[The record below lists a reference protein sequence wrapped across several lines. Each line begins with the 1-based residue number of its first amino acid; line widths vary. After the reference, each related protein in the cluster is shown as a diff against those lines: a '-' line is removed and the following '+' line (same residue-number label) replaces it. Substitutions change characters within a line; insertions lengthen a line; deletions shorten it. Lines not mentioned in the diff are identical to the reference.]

1 MFPDSTSFN
10 LLLQTRHDEKMFSL
24 LTSLILS
31 TVISLVG
38 FSTMFGP
45 VNFDR
50 ACVVGE
56 TVVGGGCAEKCTA
69 LVIFHCEVLED
80 IRLTIF

>member
-1 MFPDSTSFN
+1 MFADLTSFN

-31 TVISLVG
+31 TFISLVG
-38 FSTMFGP
+38 FSRMFGP
-45 VNFDR
+45 FNFSR

-56 TVVGGGCAEKCTA
+56 TVVKG
-69 LVIFHCEVLED
+69 VVL
-80 IRLTIF
+80 RNVLRW